1 MGLRPSRHCAMIGL
15 MASSETRS
23 ILAPAS
29 LFRLLSEFILLLLG
43 ALLILLALTRRVG
56 LPARPAALVFLGV
69 LFVYWGI
76 RAWIRREPES
86 DRAQTHL
93 RAGSLVLVGLLVLGI
108 PLLPLRHANLLLG
121 IAGGVLVLRGIVGAL
136 LSFQKS

>member
-1 MGLRPSRHCAMIGL
+1 MG
-15 MASSETRS
+15 SS
-23 ILAPAS
+23 PAATPAN

-69 LFVYWGI
+69 LFIYWGV
-76 RAWIRREPES
+76 RAWMRREPETS
-86 DRAQTHL
+86 RAQTHL

-108 PLLPLRHANLLLG
+108 PLLPLKDANLLLG
-121 IAGGVLVLRGIVGAL
+121 IAGSVLVLRGLVSAI
-136 LSFQKS
+136 LSLKN

>member
-1 MGLRPSRHCAMIGL
+1 
-15 MASSETRS
+15 MAT
-23 ILAPAS
+23 PAH

-76 RAWIRREPES
+76 RAWMRREPDS
-86 DRAQTHL
+86 TRAQTHL
-93 RAGSLVLVGLLVLGI
+93 RAGSLVLVGLFVLGI
-108 PLLPLRHANLLLG
+108 PLLPLRDANLLLG
-121 IAGGVLVLRGIVGAL
+121 TAGTVLVLRGIANAF
-136 LSFQKS
+136 LSLKKNGRP